1 MQNDGHESSGDPPGG
16 GSRYGFSGSSCGPLD
31 AIFVIYAKNH
41 AQRWSRELWGP
52 SGRWQQVWLFGL
64 LLWSSRGQFRDL
76 RENRAERWSR
86 EVWGRSVRWQGVV
99 IGFLLIFIDF
109 P

>member
-1 MQNDGHESSGDPPGG
+1 MFFYFD
-16 GSRYGFSGSSCGPLD
+16 FSGSSYGVLF

-41 AQRWSRELWGP
+41 AERWSRELRGP
-52 SGRWQQVWLFGL
+52 SGRWQQVWFFGL
-64 LLWSSRGQFRDL
+64 LPWSSRAHFPDL
-76 RENRAERWSR
+76 SENHAERWSR

-99 IGFLLIFIDF
+99 IGVLLIFIDF